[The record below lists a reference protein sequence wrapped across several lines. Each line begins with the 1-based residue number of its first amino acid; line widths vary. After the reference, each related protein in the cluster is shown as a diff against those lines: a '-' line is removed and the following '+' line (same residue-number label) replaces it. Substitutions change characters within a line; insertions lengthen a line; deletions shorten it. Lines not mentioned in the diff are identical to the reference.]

1 MNKGLMPCRNRL
13 RVTMLCFVLTCCS
26 IVSGKN
32 MVKGYVF
39 LDANRNGVMDKGE
52 AGIAHIPVSNGEVVT
67 ETDANGRF
75 RLPLEQGQSVFP
87 ILPADYTID
96 SRVPNSRFFYAV
108 TVPKQDVN
116 FALISKPV
124 KTAFRLN
131 AIGDVQVGNYQE
143 LDYATRTLWPELL
156 LTDSAEVNLFLG
168 DLVNNNISFYPD
180 MLALMDRLPSQSW
193 TLLGNHDRDKDSIA
207 ENQNRTYNKT
217 FGADVYA
224 FNEGQVHFIVLNNVH
239 ADGKRGYVARL
250 SDRQLSFVRNE
261 LAFVPADRKIVLT
274 MHIPLVGTS
283 NADSLLALL
292 QGRGEVLALTGHTH
306 QVHRFFRKTQG
317 MSLHELN
324 AGAACGFWWVGEK
337 DWDGVPAA
345 LMQGGTPRCYFVID
359 FQGADYRFRCKAI
372 GQDASRQMT
381 VWVTGID
388 TLDTHLR
395 DMRKVEPGTVMMTVF
410 GACDSTSVRF
420 RIDGG
425 AWVTCNR
432 GKMVDANVA
441 RAREM
446 NLTDVYPTKY
456 NRINPLRSR
465 NSSQLWVYT
474 LPAEYRQGAHLIEV
488 EATDR
493 FGFSATG
500 RRTFCFPR

>member
-39 LDANRNGVMDKGE
+39 LDANRNGFMDKGE

-75 RLPLEQGQSVFP
+75 RLPLKQGQSVFP

-239 ADGKRGYVARL
+239 ADGKRGYVLEAKVQETAPEGRLHGITVCLDPGHSDLYGPSAEYVSPDSDEMAITNPGLCGQGHFTFRRESIVVLEIAYLLRDVLRAQGAEVVMTREDEYTWITSIPRADLAYDAGADFLLRLHADDRDEEDLRGVQVFCPLSSPYAQAVATPQEYRAMGEALMFAVRDACGYTERTPGCRVVLNDNYVGNNWARVPCFMLEMGYMSNRQDDYLL
-250 SDRQLSFVRNE
+250 SHPDYQQ
-261 LAFVPADRKIVLT
+261 
-274 MHIPLVGTS
+274 
-283 NADSLLALL
+283 LLAESIAEGVYQMALI
-292 QGRGEVLALTGHTH
+292 RGLA
-306 QVHRFFRKTQG
+306 
-317 MSLHELN
+317 E
-324 AGAACGFWWVGEK
+324 W
-337 DWDGVPAA
+337 
-345 LMQGGTPRCYFVID
+345 
-359 FQGADYRFRCKAI
+359 
-372 GQDASRQMT
+372 
-381 VWVTGID
+381 
-388 TLDTHLR
+388 
-395 DMRKVEPGTVMMTVF
+395 
-410 GACDSTSVRF
+410 
-420 RIDGG
+420 
-425 AWVTCNR
+425 
-432 GKMVDANVA
+432 
-441 RAREM
+441 
-446 NLTDVYPTKY
+446 
-456 NRINPLRSR
+456 
-465 NSSQLWVYT
+465 
-474 LPAEYRQGAHLIEV
+474 
-488 EATDR
+488 
-493 FGFSATG
+493 
-500 RRTFCFPR
+500 